1 MAQST
6 CVLAQSHDSCE
17 QSSRQISFEA
27 EFAARHV
34 LAEAVGH
41 PTQKQ
46 PFRSTMHFGGQSPA
60 LGVSRLAWHH
70 RQAFTVMQEEVCLIE
85 GQVNQLKAR
94 LQQQDA
100 ANVTLQQLAN
110 SSKEAE
116 SRAQVHCCR
125 AESEAKAS
133 CTNTSGLSAAV
144 KLVKCDSQLF
154 P

>member
-1 MAQST
+1 
-6 CVLAQSHDSCE
+6 
-17 QSSRQISFEA
+17 
-27 EFAARHV
+27 
-34 LAEAVGH
+34 
-41 PTQKQ
+41 
-46 PFRSTMHFGGQSPA
+46 
-60 LGVSRLAWHH
+60 
-70 RQAFTVMQEEVCLIE
+70 MQEEVCLIE

-100 ANVTLQQLAN
+100 ANVILQQLAN

-116 SRAQVHCCR
+116 SRAQVRCFK

-133 CTNTSGLSAAV
+133 CINTSGLSAAV